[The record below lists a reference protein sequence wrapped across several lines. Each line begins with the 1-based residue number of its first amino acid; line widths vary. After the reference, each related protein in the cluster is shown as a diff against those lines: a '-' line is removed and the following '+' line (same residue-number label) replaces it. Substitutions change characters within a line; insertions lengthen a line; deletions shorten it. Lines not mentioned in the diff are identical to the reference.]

1 MPDVTI
7 AEAAKA
13 VGKSDI
19 TIRGLVNQGK
29 LKSYKEK
36 GKHRVDLNDVLAL
49 FANRLTNDVRIG
61 ASSSELQS
69 NDEKRS
75 LTIELQSRIKSLEDD
90 KEYLKQLLQDER
102 ETSKKL
108 ILELSQR
115 TSELKAFLEN
125 KSGLFKFLNR
135 TW

>member
-29 LKSYKEK
+29 LKSYKEN

-49 FANRLTNDVRIG
+49 FANRLTNDGRIG
-61 ASSSELQS
+61 ASSIELQS
-69 NDEKRS
+69 NDEKQS

-108 ILELSQR
+108 IVELSQR
-115 TSELKAFLEN
+115 TSELRAFLEN
-125 KSGLFKFLNR
+125 KSGLFKFI
-135 TW
+135 TKSW

>member
-29 LKSYKEK
+29 LKSYKEN
-36 GKHRVDLNDVLAL
+36 GKHRVDLNDVLSL
-49 FANRLTNDVRIG
+49 FANRLTSDGRIS
-61 ASSSELQS
+61 ASSIELQS

-108 ILELSQR
+108 IVELSQR

-125 KSGLFKFLNR
+125 KSGLFKFI
-135 TW
+135 TKSW